1 MKKDERYYCDVLV
14 IGTGIAGLT
23 TAITL
28 GEYGVNVIL
37 ITKFPYLEESNTYY
51 AQGGIVTLGKNDSPK
66 LLAQDIIKAGDT
78 ISNPKSI
85 EIITTEGA
93 KIVEEFLIKKVG
105 VQFSKKNDKEI
116 DYAQEGSHSRR
127 RILYWQDE
135 TGKAIETA
143 LSKKIKEFKNIQIL
157 TNHTAIDLLTI
168 PHHSVNPISIYKEPQ
183 CIGAYVLNNLNE
195 KVERIFALNTVLAT
209 GGLGRIYLHTTNPSG
224 ATGDGFAMAQRANAR
239 IINMEYVQFHP
250 TTLFHKDADGFLI
263 SEAVRG
269 EGARLKAKNGETFME
284 RYSPLKDLAPRDEV
298 SRAIYEE
305 MLQRG
310 DNYVY
315 LDIANHSKVDIKKRF
330 PNIYTKCLSLGID
343 ITKEPIPVVPSAHY
357 ICGGVQVDEWGRT
370 SIKNLYAVGEV
381 SGTGLHGANRLASTS
396 LLEGLVWG
404 VRAAKHIAEN
414 YKVDRPYKESEIKT
428 WIYPAKEEE
437 TDPAL
442 ILQDWFSIK
451 SIMWNY
457 VGIIRTIKRLER
469 GVADL
474 RYLRNRIEDFYKRA
488 HLTPTIISLRNGIQT
503 ALIVAESAL
512 RNKTSRGAHFIKPT
526 TSL

>member
-1 MKKDERYYCDVLV
+1 MKKYKGYYCDVLV
-14 IGTGIAGLT
+14 IGSGIAGLT
-23 TAITL
+23 AAIKL
-28 GEYGVNVIL
+28 CEYGFNVIL
-37 ITKFPYLEESNTYY
+37 ITKFSNIEESNTYY
-51 AQGGIVTLGKNDSPK
+51 AQGGIVTLGKNDSPE
-66 LLAQDIIKAGDT
+66 LLAQDIIKAGDG
-78 ISNPKSI
+78 ISNPKAV
-85 EIITTEGA
+85 EIIAQEGA
-93 KIVEEFLIKKVG
+93 KIVKEFLIEKIG
-105 VQFSKKNDKEI
+105 VQFSTTDNKKI

-127 RILYWQDE
+127 RILYWRDE

-143 LSKKIKEFKNIQIL
+143 ISKKVKEFNNIQIL
-157 TNHTAIDLLTI
+157 TDHTAIDLLTI
-168 PHHSVNPISIYKEPQ
+168 PHHSLNPITIYREPQ

-209 GGLGRIYLHTTNPSG
+209 GGLGRIYLHTTNPPG

-250 TTLFHKDADGFLI
+250 TSLFHKDADGFLI

-269 EGARLKAKNGETFME
+269 EGARLKTKNGETFME
-284 RYSPLKDLAPRDEV
+284 KYSPLKDLAPRDEV

-315 LDIANHSKVDIKKRF
+315 LDIANYSKVNIKKRF
-330 PNIYTKCLSLGID
+330 PNIYAKCLSLGID

-404 VRAAKHIAEN
+404 IRTARHIAEN
-414 YKVDRPYKESEIKT
+414 YTEDKPYKEGEIKN
-428 WIYPAKEEE
+428 WIYPTKEEE

-442 ILQDWFSIK
+442 IRQDWFSIK

-457 VGIIRTIKRLER
+457 VGIIRTLKRLER
-469 GVADL
+469 GVADIG
-474 RYLRNRIEDFYKRA
+474 YLRNRIEDFYKRA

-512 RNKTSRGAHFIKPT
+512 RNRTSRGAHFIKST